1 MFAEESTYYY
11 KGCIGGKTGF
21 TNDAGSTLVTA
32 VKRKK
37 GTYIAVTMK
46 AAELG
51 YAVADS
57 TALFDYA
64 YQNFTKK
71 KVEGGKVLIPKGTDV
86 DSLTVNTEPD
96 GENELRSYYFGDYL
110 IGSASVA
117 QATPSPTPEPTTEAE
132 DSTEADSTGTDISTE
147 DESGQTEAENTTEK
161 KSVPAMRK
169 ILLMIMGAMIL
180 ILIALLAAL
189 GVKEKKHKKK
199 HKNKHK

>member
-1 MFAEESTYYY
+1 MRKRNLKKTILAAALAVPVAFSYPGWAVRAQEDEKVSTETEAQEVMQDNTAPEEAECEENPAYDEMD
-11 KGCIGGKTGF
+11 G
-21 TNDAGSTLVTA
+21 
-32 VKRKK
+32 
-37 GTYIAVTMK
+37 
-46 AAELG
+46 AET
-51 YAVADS
+51 DS
-57 TALFDYA
+57 TE
-64 YQNFTKK
+64 T
-71 KVEGGKVLIPKGTDV
+71 
-86 DSLTVNTEPD
+86 
-96 GENELRSYYFGDYL
+96 
-110 IGSASVA
+110 
-117 QATPSPTPEPTTEAE
+117 